1 MARVTRVFGIPKLPV
16 RFLRGLRFRLTL
28 SYVIFFTLL
37 LILIGLFYRQILQ
50 TQLEGREEAALK
62 DLWPVAREYFNIE
75 NEQPIWS
82 KEPDDAEVVAELRQV
97 YLIADA
103 NGNALDYNE
112 DNDSISFSAA
122 EIGRILADS
131 NHQHQD
137 PEVRR
142 NKQGEPFL
150 VEAGWVLDNDKHKR
164 RYFLALGRS
173 LTEDQATVSSLTR
186 TYFLFVPLGIS
197 LSILFGWVVA
207 GSALRPLN
215 LVAQAAQ
222 NITGSNLSLQIPQRG
237 AGDELDHLIERFNLM
252 TARLNQSFEQIRRFS
267 TDVSHELRTPLTAIR
282 GQLEVALFTAET
294 PEQYR
299 DAMVNALEDVEQL
312 SSIVRALLLLSQAES
327 GQLALQKTSLDLSKV
342 ATEVVD
348 QFQIPA
354 QEKRIALTARTVP
367 GSTIHADR
375 TQIERLLA
383 NLLSNAVKYTPAGG
397 SVEVRVGPSDSP
409 VLVSLE
415 VEDTG
420 VGIPAENLPHIF
432 DRFYRVRSPQTNE
445 ILGLGLGLSFVSW
458 IVQVHE
464 GRIEVASAVG
474 EGTRFRILLPRE
486 GETSSLGPAV
496 TLASATLDTSP

>member
-1 MARVTRVFGIPKLPV
+1 MPKLPV
-16 RFLRGLRFRLTL
+16 RFVRGLRFRLTL

-37 LILIGLFYRQILQ
+37 LIGIGFFYRQILKQ
-50 TQLEGREEAALK
+50 GLQDTEGAALQE
-62 DLWPVAREYFNIE
+62 LWPTAKGYFNIE
-75 NEQPIWS
+75 NEEPVWS
-82 KEPDDAEVVAELRQV
+82 TDLEDAEVVRQLQQV

-103 NGNALDYNE
+103 NGNALGYNE
-112 DNDSISFSAA
+112 DNDSISFSVS
-122 EIGRILADS
+122 EIRRILADQ
-131 NHQHQD
+131 NQHQV
-137 PEVRR
+137 PAVRW
-142 NKQGEPFL
+142 NKRGEPFL
-150 VEAGWVLDNDKHKR
+150 VEPGWVLDDHKQ
-164 RYFLALGRS
+164 RYFLAIGRS
-173 LTEDQATVSSLTR
+173 LAPSRRTVSNFTS
-186 TYFLFVPLGIS
+186 TYFLFLPVLIT
-197 LSILFGWVVA
+197 LSILVGWVVA
-207 GSALRPLN
+207 GRAIRPLD

-222 NITGSNLSLQIPQRG
+222 TITGSNLSLQIPLRG

-252 TARLNQSFEQIRRFS
+252 TARLNESFEQIRRFS

-282 GQLEVALFTAET
+282 GQLEVALFTAQT

-342 ATEVVD
+342 ASEVVD

-367 GSTIHADR
+367 GSTILADR
-375 TQIERLLA
+375 TQIDRLLA

-415 VEDTG
+415 VEDSG
-420 VGIPAENLPHIF
+420 VGIAAENLPHIF
-432 DRFYRVRSPQTNE
+432 DRFYRVRSPQTSE

-464 GRIEVASAVG
+464 GRIEVASTVG

-486 GETSSLGPAV
+486 GEESHLLPAAAA
-496 TLASATLDTSP
+496 ASATLDTSP